1 MSEQPDINEKL
12 DSILKKIE
20 ASKADIFRSV
30 DAKFAGL
37 NENYARTCQELSKLK
52 SEKDFVWKHEG
63 HRIQYSFNS
72 DTIDGLKQMKFA
84 LQYGKADYLSE
95 LLESEINRVE
105 KRNKLIRIADTS
117 EGGWETVPREKRNR
131 KLSDSHLIPGHQ
143 RLSPSLPCVLALAVC
158 LLLPSS
164 PFVLSDEARASHAE
178 TQHTGGE
185 TARLSPGDLSETAGS
200 LKTESST
207 PKHGIINCVYHDA
220 ISKLPASLKSEVSSL
235 ADLLDDARAASTS
248 RAYASGFQRFKVW
261 AQSHGLSVVI
271 PIAPLYCALYLLSL
285 IQNSS
290 SISPIVTAFYS
301 IRYAHVIVGIPS
313 PTDNTLVKN
322 VLEAGRRRLSK
333 SVVKKVP
340 VTSEHVRALFQAFSC
355 KTCLKDSRIVTMVAI
370 AYCGFFAIRRVAAYT

>member
-117 EGGWETVPREKRNR
+117 EGGWETVREYEAN
-131 KLSDSHLIPGHQ
+131 
-143 RLSPSLPCVLALAVC
+143 VLADNSDDERRISRADTRAVKK
-158 LLLPSS
+158 LEKKKSKTFRFAPYSRPSAT
-164 PFVLSDEARASHAE
+164 V
-178 TQHTGGE
+178 TQ
-185 TARLSPGDLSETAGS
+185 
-200 LKTESST
+200 ST
-207 PKHGIINCVYHDA
+207 LCSG
-220 ISKLPASLKSEVSSL
+220 VSSL
-235 ADLLDDARAASTS
+235 SSPSQQPFRA
-248 RAYASGFQRFKVW
+248 QRRGTCFACGDPTHW
-261 AQSHGLSVVI
+261 RRDCPSV
-271 PIAPLYCALYLLSL
+271 
-285 IQNSS
+285 
-290 SISPIVTAFYS
+290 T
-301 IRYAHVIVGIPS
+301 
-313 PTDNTLVKN
+313 
-322 VLEAGRRRLSK
+322 GRPQR
-333 SVVKKVP
+333 
-340 VTSEHVRALFQAFSC
+340 
-355 KTCLKDSRIVTMVAI
+355 DSRVVEDRKLNA
-370 AYCGFFAIRRVAAYT
+370 